1 MTTRY
6 QQLLASD
13 SRPVPEVLREECRP
27 EFDTAPLDTARYTS
41 QAFFDAEDREMWP
54 RVWQMAC
61 RLEDIPEVGD
71 VEVYDI
77 VDRSALIVRTGG
89 DSVRAYHN
97 VCLHRG
103 RKLLTEAGRVEKI
116 RCGFHGWTWDLD
128 GNLNS
133 LPCRSEFAYLSDDE
147 LALNPVRAE
156 TWGGFVFVNFDP
168 HAEPLID
175 YLGVLP
181 EHFARWK
188 LDECYKSAHVAR
200 VIPCNWKVAQEAF
213 MESYHV
219 VATHPQILPFFDDV
233 GAQYDV
239 YGDNVNRNLAAFGAA
254 SPHLGKLTSERT
266 VLDGMLDMWG
276 RPPDTVPLGSEDAG
290 TRELLGNISRR
301 ALGRKAAGGLDEATD
316 AEMLDALVYNV
327 FPNFAPWG
335 GFAPN
340 IVYRWRPNGRDVDS
354 CIMDVMMLKRLP
366 ANGERPKAARIHWLH
381 EGELWSSAKELPI
394 LGFVIDQDMIN
405 MPLVQRG
412 LKSSTNG
419 KVYLASYVENRIR
432 HFHNTLD
439 QYLLKTKT
447 A

>member
-1 MTTRY
+1 MTTNY
-6 QQLLASD
+6 QQLLDSD
-13 SRPVPEVLREECRP
+13 SRPVPPVLREQSRP
-27 EFDTAPLDTARYTS
+27 EFDTAPLDAARYTS
-41 QAFFDAEDREMWP
+41 QAFFDAEDREMWS

-61 RLEDIPEVGD
+61 RLEDIPEIGD

-77 VDRSALIVRTGG
+77 VDRSALIVRSGTEE
-89 DSVRAYHN
+89 VRAYHN

-103 RKLLTEAGRVEKI
+103 RKLLTQAGRVESI
-116 RCGFHGWTWDLD
+116 RCGFHGWSWNLD

-133 LPCRSEFAYLSDDE
+133 LPCRSEFAHLADDDLS
-147 LALNPVRAE
+147 LVPVRAE

-168 HAEPLID
+168 EAEPLVD

-181 EHFARWK
+181 EHFVRWQP
-188 LDECYKSAHVAR
+188 EHCYKAAHVAR

-233 GAQYDV
+233 GSQYDV
-239 YGDNVNRNLAAFGAA
+239 YGKHVNRNLAAFGAA
-254 SPHLGKLTSERT
+254 SPHMGEGHGARA
-266 VLDGMLDMWG
+266 VVDGMLEMWG
-276 RPPDTVPLGSEDAG
+276 RTPDAVPSGREDAG
-290 TRELLGNISRR
+290 ARAVLGNISRR
-301 ALGRKAAGGLDEATD
+301 ALGRKVAGGLDDATD

-354 CIMDVMMLKRLP
+354 CIMEVMMLKRLP
-366 ANGERPKAARIHWLH
+366 ADGGRPEAAKVHWL
-381 EGELWSSAKELPI
+381 GEDEPWSAAQELPI
-394 LGFVIDQDMIN
+394 LGPVIDQDMEN

-412 LKSSTNG
+412 LKASPTG
-419 KVYLASYVENRIR
+419 KVHLASYAESRIR
-432 HFHNTLD
+432 HFHQTLD
-439 QYLLKTKT
+439 RYLSGNRRE
-447 A
+447 